1 MSVLR
6 PMVQPEYDAWVAQT
20 IPAYAAG
27 KWRDPPNL
35 QPYTDGFR
43 IRGSIAQRK
52 STQQDRR

>member
-1 MSVLR
+1 
-6 PMVQPEYDAWVAQT
+6 MVQPEYDAWVAQT

-35 QPYTDGFR
+35 QPYIDGFR